1 MQQNIGQRLE
11 AIRGRQF
18 VGREEE
24 LTLFRSALSASESP
38 FCLLYVHGPAGVGKT
53 TLLQV
58 MAAQCHAWNIRC
70 FPLDAR
76 NSDPSPAGF
85 VEALRTAL
93 DLPASQDPISFLGA
107 DTGRYVLFID
117 TFEMLDGM
125 YTWFRDAFLPH
136 VSTNLL
142 IVFAGRDV
150 PTSIWPQDSGWQSV
164 LQTVNVQNF
173 DDGESQSYLSQRG
186 VPATAYRQAF
196 LFTHGH
202 PLALSLIADLYHQH
216 HPTELFSFMQE
227 AAPPEVV
234 RLLLT
239 RFLAE
244 TPSGLKRTALEI
256 CALVRGTTEALLQE
270 MLFSSAVYSPA
281 SPETAARPPANEEN
295 ASSLFVWLR
304 TLSFI
309 ASGPFGLFPH
319 DTARE
324 ALLADLRWR
333 NPDWYVEL
341 HHRARAYYTR
351 QLQQAASSEQQKR
364 LLYDCIFLHR
374 DNAIVRAAFTWKET
388 PEIFA
393 DQFRPSDTDSILEMV
408 RAHEGK
414 EAARIAASWLDRQPE
429 ATVVFRDS
437 TKGDAPLAFVTLLKL
452 QEASE
457 ADIQAD
463 PATRAA
469 WTYLCHNGPLRRG
482 EGASYLRFWMT
493 GGTYQVTSPLQ
504 SMLIVHILRYF
515 LTQGSRLAFTFFC
528 CGDGDLWQT
537 VFDYAEIA
545 RVNAEFA
552 LDARH
557 YYVFGHDWRLNP
569 LTEWLSLM
577 AEKEVSTSRVYGV
590 SSKSPQTVGAI
601 LPASESFVLNASD
614 FETAVRDALRILNQ
628 PDKLL
633 HSPLLYSRLVAPVA
647 QDSRAEMPARAAALK
662 ALLYQAAEA
671 LNEPGSRLHR
681 GYRALRH
688 TYFSPTPTQEAAA
701 ELLGLPF
708 STYRRHLAEGMAAL
722 VQVLWRKEIGED
734 RK

>member
-53 TLLQV
+53 TLLQA

-93 DLPASQDPISFLGA
+93 NLPASQDPISFLGA

-125 YTWFRDAFLPH
+125 YTWFRDAFLPR

-164 LQTVNVQNF
+164 LQTINVQNF
-173 DDGESQSYLSQRG
+173 DSGESHSYLSRRG
-186 VPATAYRQAF
+186 VPATAYQQAF

-202 PLALSLIADLYHQH
+202 PLALSLVADLYHQH
-216 HPTELFSFMQE
+216 HQQTEELFSFAQE

-234 RLLLT
+234 QLLLT
-239 RFLAE
+239 RFLADM
-244 TPSGLKRTALEI
+244 PSGLKKNALEI
-256 CALVRGTTEALLQE
+256 CALVRGTTEALLQAT
-270 MLFSSAVYSPA
+270 LCLPV
-281 SPETAARPPANEEN
+281 PETVSAHPVN
-295 ASSLFVWLR
+295 ADDASALFVWLR

-341 HHRARAYYTR
+341 HRRARAYYTR
-351 QLQQAASSEQQKR
+351 QLQQAASLEQQKR
-364 LLYDCIFLHR
+364 LIYDCIFLHR

-393 DQFRPSDTDSILEMV
+393 DRFQPSDTDALVRMV
-408 RAHEGK
+408 TAHEGE
-414 EAARIAASWLDRQPE
+414 EAAQIAANWFDRQPE

-437 TKGDAPLAFVTLLKL
+437 TKGTAPVAFVTLLKL
-452 QEASE
+452 QESSE
-457 ADIQAD
+457 TDIQAD
-463 PATRAA
+463 PATWAA
-469 WTYLCHNGPLRRG
+469 WNYLCQNGPLRPG
-482 EGASYLRFWMT
+482 EGATYLRFWMT
-493 GGTYQVTSPLQ
+493 SDTYQEMSPLQ
-504 SMLIVHILRYF
+504 STLVVHILRHF

-528 CGDGDLWQT
+528 CGDEKLWQT
-537 VFDYAEIA
+537 VFDYAGIA
-545 RVNAEFA
+545 PVEADFS

-557 YYVFGHDWRLNP
+557 YHVFGHDWRLHP
-569 LTEWLSLM
+569 LAEWLTLM

-590 SSKSPQTVGAI
+590 ASKAVPAVGAS
-601 LPASESFVLNASD
+601 PSPVPSPPDSVVLNAPE
-614 FETAVRDALRILNQ
+614 FETAVREALRFLSQ
-628 PDKLL
+628 PEKLL
-633 HSPLLYSRLVAPVA
+633 HNPLLHSRLVAHVA
-647 QDSRAEMPARAAALK
+647 DGSRTGMPARARALR
-662 ALLYQAAEA
+662 AVLQQAAET
-671 LNEPGSRLHR
+671 LNEPGSRPHR

-688 TYFSPTPTQEAAA
+688 TYFSPAPTQEAAA
-701 ELLGLPF
+701 ELLDLPF
-708 STYRRHLAEGMAAL
+708 STYRRHLAEGLAAL
-722 VQVLWRKEIGED
+722 VQVLWKKEIGED